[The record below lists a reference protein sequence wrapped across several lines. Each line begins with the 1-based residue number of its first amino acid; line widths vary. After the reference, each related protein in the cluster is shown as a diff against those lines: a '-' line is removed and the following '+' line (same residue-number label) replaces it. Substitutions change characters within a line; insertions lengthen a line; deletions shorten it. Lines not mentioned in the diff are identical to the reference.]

1 MTKLK
6 IINESI
12 QTAVSDPVYA
22 KSVKEMLDHPTVSF
36 VSPNSKVK
44 TLKVKSGDEL
54 LKAIRKPG
62 FSDGSDTAAFYV
74 NTKNGACICGVSK
87 SYLRGD
93 NLTKSDLVCVY
104 AVNGYILRSSN
115 QAWKFK
121 EVLEDI
127 GFDGEPLHCVLISDS
142 VSADWESYK

>member
-44 TLKVKSGDEL
+44 TPQS
-54 LKAIRKPG
+54 
-62 FSDGSDTAAFYV
+62 
-74 NTKNGACICGVSK
+74 
-87 SYLRGD
+87 
-93 NLTKSDLVCVY
+93 
-104 AVNGYILRSSN
+104 
-115 QAWKFK
+115 
-121 EVLEDI
+121 
-127 GFDGEPLHCVLISDS
+127 
-142 VSADWESYK
+142 